1 MPKDAGT
8 ERMLRILSLSNGLV
22 TQVGNE
28 VTVDWIFRNIPEYR
42 ELRSASEESEKS
54 LRTVLQRD
62 LHFLR
67 TYLAMDIPYSRS
79 AKSYEIKS
87 PGKFALYLRLTE
99 PELET
104 LFTGVALLKHFF
116 RRSSTESLVKEL
128 DKVIPKKYTEFF
140 KKIDTTLRIADFPI
154 PQPEI
159 TIFSKVLHCIHNNLN
174 SNEKHYLHF
183 NYESLRKEDRKSFKI
198 TPHAIFFRHYTWFI
212 YANVITE
219 AHQCKSRNFRLTSIS
234 NLHESPFLPGEKV
247 LDCNQK
253 IPSFA
258 LLAGCEEG
266 TNIEVRISDT
276 LFDVLCESVPE
287 MKEYCSLEKGSHILR
302 TRVPSLEGCARWI
315 IDAHPHVSVIG
326 PKELQ
331 DELDLIRKKLHLN
344 A

>member
-22 TQVGNE
+22 TQVGQR
-28 VTVDWIFRNIPEYR
+28 VTVDWIFRNITEYS
-42 ELRSASEESEKS
+42 ELRSASEKSERN
-54 LRTVLQRD
+54 LRTILQRD
-62 LHFLR
+62 IRFLKES
-67 TYLAMDIPYSRS
+67 LDMDISYSKS
-79 AKSYEIKS
+79 AQSYEIKS

-116 RRSSTESLVKEL
+116 RRSSTESLVNEL
-128 DKVIPKKYTEFF
+128 YGVIPKKYTEFF

-159 TIFSKVLHCIHNNLN
+159 NIFSKALHCIHNNLN
-174 SNEKHYLHF
+174 SEEKHYLHF
-183 NYESLRKEDRKSFKI
+183 DYNSLRKEDCKYFKI
-198 TPHAIFFRHYTWFI
+198 TPNAIFFRHYTWFI

-234 NLHESPFLPGEKV
+234 NLQESPFPLVEKV
-247 LDCNQK
+247 LDCSQK

-258 LLAGCEEG
+258 LLTGCEEG
-266 TNIEVRISDT
+266 TDIEVRISDT

-287 MKEYCSLEKGSHILR
+287 MKEYC
-302 TRVPSLEGCARWI
+302 
-315 IDAHPHVSVIG
+315 
-326 PKELQ
+326 
-331 DELDLIRKKLHLN
+331 
-344 A
+344 